1 MKAPTKI
8 YKLTHG
14 IDCWFW
20 LCAPCLAE
28 KKAKGW
34 EVVET
39 RDSPNKLEC
48 QECKFKRGEL
58 R

>member
-1 MKAPTKI
+1 MTKI
-8 YKLTHG
+8 YKLTKG

-20 LCAPCLAE
+20 LCAACLKE

-34 EVVET
+34 DLSET
-39 RDSPNKLEC
+39 RNPPHSLPCD
-48 QECKFKRGEL
+48 ECKFKRGEL